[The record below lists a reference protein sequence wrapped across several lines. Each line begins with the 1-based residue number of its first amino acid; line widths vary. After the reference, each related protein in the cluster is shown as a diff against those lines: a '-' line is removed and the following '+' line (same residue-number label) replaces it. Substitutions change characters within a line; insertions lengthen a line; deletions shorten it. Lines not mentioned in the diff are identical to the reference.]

1 MILNSA
7 QKSLLSV
14 NDDFQFIFK
23 RKRKRRASSNSIFPS
38 TISQNRLVFNQKVFY
53 RLNRTVEVFYWLNKT
68 CAVNKMSHVGE
79 KCLMLQKNVSCCFLH
94 QIRSNLYKLSK
105 SWIIQTWPGRL
116 VTRNYIQSNPAPL
129 ALSDCQP
136 CQYFFFFKWP

>member
-53 RLNRTVEVFYWLNKT
+53 ILNRTVEVFYWLNKT
-68 CAVNKMSHVGE
+68 CAVKKMSHVGE
-79 KCLMLQKNVSCCFLH
+79 KCLMLQKNVSSWKKCLKDWTLFSSTISQNLSFWKTSLFEKSLITKNYPILKNYENSCF
-94 QIRSNLYKLSK
+94 
-105 SWIIQTWPGRL
+105 P
-116 VTRNYIQSNPAPL
+116 QSI
-129 ALSDCQP
+129 
-136 CQYFFFFKWP
+136 